1 MTPPPVTGRS
11 LGFRMAIV
19 FSGLIAVIGLFM
31 FAFFPSRMAQQAQQE
46 ARARA
51 LSIAQITA
59 TALGPAL
66 EFEDP
71 DNAASILGWLGS
83 TRDARFGAVRD
94 ADGKLITV
102 WRPTAVPARQIWSV
116 RPGIETMGQLMIVT
130 VPILAIGGGRG
141 TLHLGFSLEHLDAQ
155 RNETRRTV
163 ALATILVFSVGVLAS
178 MVIAALLV
186 GPIRKLTRTARKISR
201 GELPAVLPEIS
212 GGDEVAQLVAA
223 LREMLE
229 RIHAESQQELLQ
241 ASRHAGMAEVATGV
255 LHNVGNVLTSVNVSV
270 ELLRERTAAQPIDR
284 LQRLHDLLSAAS
296 AGQSVDVTRLAAAL
310 KYISVVSESL
320 ETGRAG
326 QLKDLETLRG
336 HVEHMKRVVA
346 MQNAYARVRSVV
358 EPTRA
363 PTLLDEAIEMGCPPH
378 RRGAIAITR
387 TVAPDLE
394 DEPILIDRHRVLQI
408 VVNLISNARDA
419 VNGSSGARTIGI
431 AASRV
436 TSGLQIS
443 VTDSGVGIAAE
454 LLERIF
460 SAGFTSKPTGHGYGL
475 HSSALAARQAGGSLA
490 VTSEG
495 EGRGATFTL
504 TVPIEVAS

>member
-1 MTPPPVTGRS
+1 MWPLTRHS
-11 LGFRMAIV
+11 LGFRMV
-19 FSGLIAVIGLFM
+19 VLFSGLIAVIGLFM
-31 FAFFPSRMAQQAQQE
+31 FVFFPARMAQQAHQE
-46 ARARA
+46 ATERA
-51 LSIAQITA
+51 LSISQITA

-66 EFEDP
+66 EFDDP

-94 ADGKLITV
+94 ADGKLVTV
-102 WRPTAVPARQIWSV
+102 WRPTAVPARQTWAV
-116 RPGIETMGQLMIVT
+116 TPGVETVGSLMIVT

-155 RNETRRTV
+155 RDGTRRTV
-163 ALATILVFSVGVLAS
+163 ALATVLVFSVGVLATTA
-178 MVIAALLV
+178 IAALLV

-201 GELPAVLPEIS
+201 GELPPVLPELS
-212 GGDEVAQLVAA
+212 GGDEVAELVAA

-270 ELLRERTAAQPIDR
+270 ELLRERTAAQPIER

-296 AGQSVDVTRLAAAL
+296 TGQAVDGARLAAAL
-310 KYISVVSESL
+310 KYISVVSETL
-320 ETGRAG
+320 ETGRTG

-358 EPTRA
+358 EPARVS
-363 PTLLDEAIEMGCPPH
+363 TLLDEAVEIGCPPH
-378 RRGAIAITR
+378 RRGSIAITR
-387 TVAPDLE
+387 TIAPDLE
-394 DEPILIDRHRVLQI
+394 HEPVLIDRHRVLQI

-419 VNGSSGARTIGI
+419 VNASSGTRTIDLT
-431 AASRV
+431 ASREG
-436 TSGLQIS
+436 SGLQL
-443 VTDSGVGIAAE
+443 VVKDSGVGIAPQM
-454 LLERIF
+454 LERIF
-460 SAGFTSKPTGHGYGL
+460 GAGVTSKPTGHGYGL
-475 HSSALAARQAGGSLA
+475 HSSALAARQVGGTLA

-504 TVPIEVAS
+504 TVPIEVAA